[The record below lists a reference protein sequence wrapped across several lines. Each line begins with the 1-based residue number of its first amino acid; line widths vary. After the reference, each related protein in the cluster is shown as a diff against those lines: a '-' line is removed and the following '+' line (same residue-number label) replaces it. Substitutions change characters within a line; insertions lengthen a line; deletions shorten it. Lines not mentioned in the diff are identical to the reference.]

1 MLTDRQ
7 ALRTTRLVIVLGA
20 CLASQCGRAATGRGA
35 PPHAVPI
42 ASAARAATEP
52 PAAVDGGVASSPPE
66 DTCPIPSRTGNPRTG
81 RVEAPIPF
89 VRDLILGKLEDPKTG
104 GWGGTLTVLDEDTV
118 LYRAAGSAERVAMLN
133 KCDVVTAVQGDRWVW
148 PQRVVVVF
156 PQRGYAVGEE
166 FFVLAAEEEGF
177 RAVWHA
183 GEFGTFDFLQDQE
196 SQDKQCK
203 TPSKSCWLCFG
214 PEARD
219 TWWFQVVARDGTKGW
234 SKDPDRF
241 SNTKPC
247 RR

>member
-20 CLASQCGRAATGRGA
+20 VHGRMPCR
-35 PPHAVPI
+35 
-42 ASAARAATEP
+42 SLRP
-52 PAAVDGGVASSPPE
+52 PAPQPNPRRPSTAVSRRPPPE